1 MAQEHDELNRRRKER
16 EERRRKKL
24 QQQRRM
30 QIRLIAAV
38 VVLVACG
45 VGIYLLSGGA
55 DPMHV
60 AQPLETDSVSEA
72 ATETLAEEP
81 SEDPTEVP
89 TETSARYQ
97 APKTVI
103 HVRAAGDLNVT
114 DKVVNAANTD
124 MGYDYHKAFIDVA
137 HLLADA
143 DLTMLNFEGN
153 LCGPPYGTQS
163 ASAPQELMM
172 ALADAGVDIV
182 QVANSYS
189 VSNGMLGLAT
199 TLQNIRA
206 AGIEPVG
213 AFATDAEFRQSKGYT
228 ICNVQGIKVAVVAFT
243 KGMGGL
249 GLPAGIENCVNV
261 LYKDYA
267 TTYRDIDK
275 EGITSILKNLEEEAP
290 DITIAMLH
298 WGSEYNDTIS
308 DTQKSIVELLKKNG
322 VDVILG
328 THSHMV
334 HELSYESE
342 TGFFV
347 AYSLGDFFGD
357 GNRSGT
363 NYSVLLDLEI
373 TKDNDT
379 GLTRVTDYDYTSLY
393 ILGES
398 EGPDGRQVVRIRE
411 TMAAYDLNYLD
422 RVTASAYSGM
432 KNAQSR
438 ISDRVIGKYK

>member
-1 MAQEHDELNRRRKER
+1 MAQEQDELNKRRKER
-16 EERRRKKL
+16 EDRRKKR
-24 QQQRRM
+24 QAQERRLK
-30 QIRLIAAV
+30 IRLALV
-38 VVLVACG
+38 LVVLVACG

-55 DPMHV
+55 DPMHL
-60 AQPLETDSVSEA
+60 AESTETA
-72 ATETLAEEP
+72 PATEASTEAVTEEAEA
-81 SEDPTEVP
+81 TEVP
-89 TETSARYQ
+89 TETSPRYQ

-103 HVRAAGDLNVT
+103 HIRAAGDLNVT
-114 DKVVNAANTD
+114 DKVVNSANTD
-124 MGYDYHKAFIDVA
+124 MGYDYHKVFIDVA

-153 LCGPPYGTQS
+153 LCGAPYGTAT
-163 ASAPQELMM
+163 ASAPQELMT
-172 ALADAGVDIV
+172 ALADVGVDIV

-249 GLPAGIENCVNV
+249 GLPAGNENCVNV

-275 EGITSILKNLEEEAP
+275 EGITSVLEDLAEEAP

-298 WGSEYNDTIS
+298 WGSEFNDTIS
-308 DTQKSIVELLKKNG
+308 DTQKSIVELLQKNG

-328 THSHMV
+328 THPHMV
-334 HELSYESE
+334 HELSYDDT

-347 AYSLGDFFGD
+347 AYSLGDFLGD

-363 NYSVLLDLEI
+363 NYSVLVDLEI

-379 GLTRVTDYDYTSLY
+379 GLTRVTDYGYTPLY
-393 ILGES
+393 ILSEN
-398 EGPDGRQVVRIRE
+398 EGPDGRQIVRIQE
-411 TMAAYDLNYLD
+411 TMAAYDLNYID
-422 RVTASAYSGM
+422 RVSASAYAGM
-432 KNAQSR
+432 KNAQTR
-438 ISDRVIGKYK
+438 ISERVQGKYK

>member
-1 MAQEHDELNRRRKER
+1 MAQERDELNKRRKER
-16 EERRRKKL
+16 EEYRKKR
-24 QQQRRM
+24 QAQQRRM
-30 QIRLIAAV
+30 KIRLIAALI
-38 VVLVACG
+38 VLIACG
-45 VGIYLLSGGA
+45 VGIYVLSGG
-55 DPMHV
+55 
-60 AQPLETDSVSEA
+60 SEPS
-72 ATETLAEEP
+72 TLADNGETVPVTEIAPEE
-81 SEDPTEVP
+81 ETEAETEVP

-97 APKTVI
+97 APTTVI
-103 HVRAAGDLNVT
+103 HIRAAGDLNVT

-143 DLTMLNFEGN
+143 DLSMLNFEGN

-163 ASAPQELMM
+163 ASAPQELMT

-228 ICNVQGIKVAVVAFT
+228 ICNVQGVKVAVVAFT

-249 GLPAGIENCVNV
+249 GLPAGNESCVNV

-275 EGITSILKNLEEEAP
+275 ERITGILKNLEEEAP

-298 WGSEYNDTIS
+298 WGSEYNDAIS
-308 DTQKSIVELLKKNG
+308 ETQKSIVELMQKNG
-322 VDVILG
+322 VDVIIG

-334 HELSYESE
+334 HELSYDEE

-363 NYSVLLDLEI
+363 NYSILLDLEI

-379 GLTRVTDYDYTSLY
+379 GLTRVTDFGYTPLY

-398 EGPDGRQVVRIRE
+398 EGPDGRQVVRIQE
-411 TMAAYDLNYLD
+411 TRAAYDLNFID
-422 RVTASAYSGM
+422 RVAASAYSGM
-432 KNAQSR
+432 GTALSR

>member
-1 MAQEHDELNRRRKER
+1 MAQEQDELNKRRKER
-16 EERRRKKL
+16 EERRKRKL
-24 QQQRRM
+24 AQQRRM
-30 QIRLIAAV
+30 KIRLILATL
-38 VVLVACG
+38 VLIACG
-45 VGIYLLSGGA
+45 VGIFVLSGDA

-60 AQPLETDSVSEA
+60 AQSQETPTTEA
-72 ATETLAEEP
+72 
-81 SEDPTEVP
+81 PTEAPTEETQIP
-89 TETSARYQ
+89 TETSPRYQ

-103 HVRAAGDLNVT
+103 HIRAAGDLNVT
-114 DKVVNAANTD
+114 DKVVNSANTD

-153 LCGPPYGTQS
+153 LCGPPYGTLT

-182 QVANSYS
+182 QMANSFS
-189 VSNGMLGLAT
+189 VSNGMIGLAT

-206 AGIEPVG
+206 TGIEPVG
-213 AFATDAEFRQSKGYT
+213 AFASEEEFRNSKGYT
-228 ICNVQGIKVAVVAFT
+228 ICDVQGVKVAVVAFT

-249 GLPAGIENCVNV
+249 GLPAGSENCVNL
-261 LYKDYA
+261 LYKDYS
-267 TTYRDIDK
+267 TTYRQIDK
-275 EGITSILKNLEEEAP
+275 EGITTLLKNLEEEAP

-298 WGSEYNDTIS
+298 WGSEFNDSIS
-308 DTQKSIVELLKKNG
+308 DTQNSIVELLQKNG

-334 HELSYESE
+334 HELRYDNE

-357 GNRSGT
+357 GRRSGT
-363 NYSVLLDLEI
+363 NYSILLDLEI

-379 GLTRVTDYDYTSLY
+379 GLTRVTDYGYTPLY
-393 ILGES
+393 ILAEN
-398 EGPDGRQVVRIRE
+398 EGPDGRQVVRIQE
-411 TMAAYDLNYLD
+411 TMAAYDLNYID
-422 RVTASAYSGM
+422 RVEASAYSGM
-432 KNAQSR
+432 KTARSR
-438 ISDRVIGKYK
+438 IADRVQGKYK